1 VSPSVSVRVARRPA
15 ICALTLGIAVAVS
28 LMGLAGVAFAQEAPR
43 PGGELVFVVPAEPPS
58 FDAHREESFSLIH
71 PAAPHYSTLL
81 RVDPDDPSGTRIVGD
96 LAESWSSA
104 ANGRTW
110 TFKIRRGVKF
120 HDGSDL
126 TSRDVKASYDKIVF
140 PPAGVASNRKSEYLV
155 VEAVEAPDATTVV
168 FRLKWP
174 AASFL
179 ASLAS
184 PFNWIYKADILARD
198 IHWYE
203 KNVMGTGPFVFG
215 EYVKGSH
222 WTGRKN
228 PAYWD
233 RGKPY
238 LDGYRA
244 IFVRETAAQI
254 AAIRGQRAM
263 IQFRGFSPPDRDGLV
278 QALGSR
284 IRVQESPWECA
295 NPLAINHERKPFD
308 DRRVRRAL
316 SVALDRY
323 QGAAALSK
331 ISIFKEIAGVQGVG
345 TPFAATPAELEKLAG
360 YGRDITAAR
369 AEARRLLKE
378 AGVPDGFAFTFRNRA
393 IRDPYEPLAVWLVD
407 QWRQIGLTV
416 KVETLELAT
425 LYNEIRGG
433 NFDVAADFHCSYI
446 VEPDLALFKF
456 QSSDVSHVNYSRYI
470 DRTLDELYQRQSRAT
485 DREERRRAIREFETR
500 LLDEEVHYIFTFQ
513 WHRIVPHNARLRGWT
528 ITPSHFLNNQLDTV
542 WLAPE

>member
-1 VSPSVSVRVARRPA
+1 MTRAVSRRVARR
-15 ICALTLGIAVAVS
+15 VV
-28 LMGLAGVAFAQEAPR
+28 GLAAAALVVIGVTWIGFVRTAAAQETPR

-81 RVDPDDPSGTRIVGD
+81 RVDPDDPSATKIVGD
-96 LAESWSSA
+96 IAESWSSSP
-104 ANGRTW
+104 NGRTW

-120 HDGSDL
+120 HDGRELSA
-126 TSRDVKASYDKIVF
+126 RDVKASYDKIVF
-140 PPAGVASNRKSEYLV
+140 PPAGVASNRKGEYVV
-155 VEAVEAPDATTVV
+155 VEAIDAPDAATVV
-168 FRLKWP
+168 FRLKWQ

-198 IHWYE
+198 VHWYE

-263 IQFRGFSPPDRDGLV
+263 IQFRGFSPPDRDSLV
-278 QALGSR
+278 QALGTR

-316 SVALDRY
+316 SLALDRH

-331 ISIFKEIAGVQGVG
+331 ISIFKEVAGVQGAG

-360 YGRDITAAR
+360 YGRDMAAAR
-369 AEARRLLKE
+369 GEARRLLKE

-393 IRDPYEPLAVWLVD
+393 IRDPYESLGVWLVD
-407 QWRQIGLTV
+407 QWRQIGLNV

-425 LYNEIRGG
+425 LYDEIRGG

-456 QSSDVSHVNYSRYI
+456 QSADVSHVNYSRYT

-485 DREERRRAIREFETR
+485 DREERRRAIREFEKR
-500 LLDEEVHYIFTFQ
+500 LLDDEVHYIFTFQ

>member
-1 VSPSVSVRVARRPA
+1 MTRRIAAALVLADLLLVGLVAIGA
-15 ICALTLGIAVAVS
+15 
-28 LMGLAGVAFAQEAPR
+28 AQEAPR
-43 PGGELVFVVPAEPPS
+43 HGAELVFVVPAEPPS
-58 FDAHREESFSLIH
+58 FDAHREESFALIH
-71 PAAPHYSTLL
+71 PAAPHYSTVL
-81 RVDPDDPSGTRIVGD
+81 RVDPADPSGTRIVGD
-96 LAESWSSA
+96 LAESWSSG

-120 HDGSDL
+120 HDGSEL
-126 TSRDVKASYDKIVF
+126 TARDVKASYDKIIF
-140 PPAGVASNRKSEYLV
+140 PPAGVASNRRGEYVV
-155 VEAVEAPDATTVV
+155 VETIDAPDASTVV

-184 PFNWIYKADILARD
+184 PFNWIYKADVLARD
-198 IHWYE
+198 IRWYE
-203 KNVMGTGPFVFG
+203 KNVMGSGPFVFD

-228 PAYWD
+228 PVYWE

-244 IFVRETAAQI
+244 LFVRDTSAQI

-263 IQFRGFSPPDRDGLV
+263 IQFRGFAPPDRDGLV

-284 IRVQESPWECA
+284 IRVQESPWECG

-316 SVALDRY
+316 SLALDRY
-323 QGAAALSK
+323 QGAAALAK
-331 ISIFKEIAGVQGVG
+331 ISIFKEIVGVQGVG
-345 TPFAATPAELEKLAG
+345 TPFAATSAELEKLAG
-360 YGRDITAAR
+360 YGRDVTAAR

-378 AGVPDGFAFTFRNRA
+378 ADVPEGFSFTIRNRA
-393 IRDPYEPLAVWLVD
+393 IRDPYEPLGVWLVD
-407 QWRQIGLTV
+407 QWRQIGLNV

-425 LYNEIRGG
+425 LYSEIRGG
-433 NFDVAADFHCSYI
+433 NFEVAADFHCSYI

-456 QSSDVSHVNYSRYI
+456 QSAEVSHVNYSRYT
-470 DRTLDELYQRQSRAT
+470 DRALDELYQRQSRAT
-485 DREERRRAIREFETR
+485 DREERRRAIREFEKR
-500 LLDEEVHYIFTFQ
+500 LLDDEAHYIFTFQ

>member
-1 VSPSVSVRVARRPA
+1 MRTRAARFA
-15 ICALTLGIAVAVS
+15 AMLVIVVI
-28 LMGLAGVAFAQEAPR
+28 GLAPVGFVGIVAAQETPR
-43 PGGELVFVVPAEPPS
+43 SGGEMVFVVPAEPPS

-81 RVDPDDPSGTRIVGD
+81 RVDPDDSSGTKIVGD
-96 LAESWSSA
+96 LAEAWSGA
-104 ANGRTW
+104 PNGRTW

-120 HDGSDL
+120 HDGSEL
-126 TSRDVKASYDKIVF
+126 TARDVKASYDKIVF
-140 PPAGVASNRKSEYLV
+140 PPAGVASNRKGEYIV
-155 VEAVEAPDATTVV
+155 VEAVEAPDAATVV

-184 PFNWIYKADILARD
+184 PFNWIYKAEILARD

-203 KNVMGTGPFVFG
+203 KNIMGSGPFVFG

-238 LDGYRA
+238 LDSYRA
-244 IFVRETAAQI
+244 IFVRETSAQL

-263 IQFRGFSPPDRDGLV
+263 IQFRGFSPPDRDSLV
-278 QALGSR
+278 QALGNR

-316 SVALDRY
+316 SLALDRY
-323 QGAAALSK
+323 QGAAALAK
-331 ISIFKEIAGVQGVG
+331 ISIFKEVVGVQGVG
-345 TPFAATPAELEKLAG
+345 TPFAAPPAELETLAG
-360 YGRDITAAR
+360 YGRDMTAAR

-378 AGVPDGFAFTFRNRA
+378 AGVPDGFSFTFRNRA

-407 QWRQIGLTV
+407 QWRQIGLNV
-416 KVETLELAT
+416 KVDTLELAT

-456 QSSDVSHVNYSRYI
+456 QSADLSHVNYSRYT

-485 DREERRRAIREFETR
+485 DREERRRTIREFEKR
-500 LLDEEVHYIFTFQ
+500 LLDDAVHYIFTFQ
-513 WHRIVPHNARLRGWT
+513 WHRIVPHNARLKGWT